1 MPPVLFDDLSVH
13 EKHQLVF
20 RAALRTTITVALV
33 VAVYFLVP
41 MDRAFGAAT
50 VSELV
55 LGALVLVGVI
65 AWQLRQIR
73 RSVHPG
79 ARAVE
84 AIAFTVPVYILLFAT
99 TYYLMAHANSTTFT
113 APFSRIDSMYFS
125 VSVFTTVGF
134 GDIVARAQA
143 ARVVVTCQMI
153 LNLVIVGLVLRL
165 LVNAIKISRQ
175 QQAS

>member
-1 MPPVLFDDLSVH
+1 MPTVLFDDLSVQ
-13 EKHQLVF
+13 EKRRVIV

-50 VSELV
+50 MAELV
-55 LGALVLVGVI
+55 LAALVLVGVI
-65 AWQLRQIR
+65 AWQVRQIH
-73 RSVHPG
+73 RSEHPG

-84 AIAFTVPVYILLFAT
+84 AIAFTLPVYILLFAT
-99 TYYLMAHANSTTFT
+99 TYYLMERANATTF
-113 APFSRIDSMYFS
+113 AQPLSRIDSMYFS
-125 VSVFTTVGF
+125 VAVFTTVGF
-134 GDIVARAQA
+134 GDIAAKTQA
-143 ARVVVTCQMI
+143 ARVVVTFQMI